1 MNNDGDTI
9 EAPEGPTVEKELEGE
24 EIQSDVPWTTDD
36 DNDGVEDEEEA
47 DDENGFNLDT
57 LEEVKDEE
65 SLSDNADN
73 DGDEKEPDQGT
84 KDIEEAASNDAPAD
98 VQRDIMSDENA
109 DREADKQE
117 EAHDKPR
124 SKKSKRRKVKTPEPD
139 TKEAADEK
147 AKPKKKAPRRD
158 RSPPR
163 DGFFKKEREYIALS
177 MKKMRAI
184 RRKAPVQVRIFTEPR
199 KILSPMDKYVC
210 ALAEPVCSDIFWSS
224 MKNDM
229 IRLRHLV
236 KVEGISVHNTLDP
249 WLMHQTPLH
258 WAAKGGAVEA
268 IEFLLECG
276 ADVYKKDDNGSIP
289 LHLAC
294 WAGHT
299 QAAMALLR
307 AGDLKDLLIA
317 DYDANLNALEWA
329 RVRQH
334 TQCVADLDK
343 FCDSVWLPK
352 FVADLIWKI
361 ISKTKMKTAEEKAR
375 EEKIERERAE
385 FKRLQE
391 LAEQAK
397 AAAQMGQA
405 VHLDSSDATKITF
418 SALTKE

>member
-163 DGFFKKEREYIALS
+163 GGFFKKEREYIALS

-210 ALAEPVCSDIFWSS
+210 ALAEPGTIAILPQHHNSS
-224 MKNDM
+224 
-229 IRLRHLV
+229 L
-236 KVEGISVHNTLDP
+236 SV
-249 WLMHQTPLH
+249 Q
-258 WAAKGGAVEA
+258 
-268 IEFLLECG
+268 
-276 ADVYKKDDNGSIP
+276 
-289 LHLAC
+289 
-294 WAGHT
+294 
-299 QAAMALLR
+299 
-307 AGDLKDLLIA
+307 
-317 DYDANLNALEWA
+317 
-329 RVRQH
+329 
-334 TQCVADLDK
+334 
-343 FCDSVWLPK
+343 
-352 FVADLIWKI
+352 
-361 ISKTKMKTAEEKAR
+361 
-375 EEKIERERAE
+375 
-385 FKRLQE
+385 
-391 LAEQAK
+391 
-397 AAAQMGQA
+397 
-405 VHLDSSDATKITF
+405 
-418 SALTKE
+418 